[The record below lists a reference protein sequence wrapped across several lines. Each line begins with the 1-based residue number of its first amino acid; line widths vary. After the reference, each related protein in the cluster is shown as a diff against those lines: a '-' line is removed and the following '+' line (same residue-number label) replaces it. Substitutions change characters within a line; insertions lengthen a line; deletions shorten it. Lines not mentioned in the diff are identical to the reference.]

1 MQSYILFLFSLSEF
15 RILLANNLSAMLI
28 RILVFSLTV
37 FFFPIAVVA
46 QSHTNLKFSP
56 ERLTRVDSF
65 LQNRVDEGNIPHA
78 VSMIIHKGETVHHQA
93 YGWADA
99 EKEKP
104 LTTNA
109 IFRIASQTKLITS
122 IAVMMLYEQGHFL
135 LEDPISQYIPAFAN
149 PKVLASYDSATLG
162 YETIPATREIM
173 IRDLLTH
180 TAGIPYEH
188 PLWARTD
195 LNIPFLASLE
205 NIVLEDAINQLAN
218 RPLLHQPGEHF
229 SYGPNTDILG
239 RLVEVVSGQSLAKY
253 FQEHIFSPLGME
265 DTYFYLPDEKAD
277 RLVTLFEKESSE
289 SPLKVSSDETYQNFA
304 RSGEQ
309 TYYLGGAGLVSTA
322 ADYAKVCQIILNKG
336 IHNGVRLLS
345 PLTVELMARNQI
357 GDSEVWDRRD
367 KFGYGLMV
375 ITENS
380 HYGDQTPVGSV
391 KWGGAY
397 CSEYTIDFEND
408 LVMQVYTNVMP
419 IYNYSE
425 FVRKYRVLVYQA
437 LVNGK

>member
-1 MQSYILFLFSLSEF
+1 MLARFYLS
-15 RILLANNLSAMLI
+15 ILLAFFFLAAQAQSRTDLE
-28 RILVFSLTV
+28 FSL
-37 FFFPIAVVA
+37 
-46 QSHTNLKFSP
+46 
-56 ERLTRVDSF
+56 ERLTQVDSF
-65 LQNRVDEGNIPHA
+65 LQSWVDEGNIPHA
-78 VSMIIHKGETVHHQA
+78 VSMIIHRGETVQHKA

-99 EKEKP
+99 EKQKP
-104 LTTNA
+104 MTTDA
-109 IFRIASQTKLITS
+109 IFRIASQTKLVTS
-122 IAVMMLYEQGHFL
+122 IAVMMLYEQGYFL
-135 LEDPISQYIPAFAN
+135 LEDPISKYIPAFAN
-149 PKVLASYDSATLG
+149 PKVLGSYDSTSLE
-162 YETIPATREIM
+162 YTTVPANREVM

-195 LNIPFLASLE
+195 FEIPFLASLD
-205 NIVLEDAINQLAN
+205 NIVLEDAIDQLAS
-218 RPLLHQPGEHF
+218 RPLVHQPGEHF

-239 RLVEVVSGQSLAKY
+239 RLVEIVSGQSLAEY
-253 FQEHIFSPLGME
+253 FREHIFTPLGMN
-265 DTYFYLPDEKAD
+265 DTYFYLPPEKAD
-277 RLVTLFEKESSE
+277 RLVTLFKKESADASLE
-289 SPLKVSSDETYQNFA
+289 VSMEETYQNFP
-304 RSGEQ
+304 RRGEQ

-336 IHNGVRLLS
+336 IYNGVRLLGS
-345 PLTVELMARNQI
+345 LTVELMARNHI

-380 HYGDQTPVGSV
+380 HYGDQAPVGSV

-419 IYNYSE
+419 IHNYSE
-425 FVRKYRVLVYQA
+425 FVRKYRVMVYQA
-437 LVNGK
+437 LVNED